1 MSAYD
6 LCIPFILTET
16 PRSTETKC
24 RFPTVLFPSSVE
36 FPSKIGSRPARSA
49 PVAARLPGSFKSPGM
64 RVAATFTRS
73 CAGGCHIHPARGGFG
88 VRLVRR
94 AKRCAARR
102 GEGAGSG
109 AGEGAGQGAGKRST
123 VRCGEGAGKRCAA
136 AVRGGARCGE
146 AEHGAAW
153 GSGAR
158 LRCGEAV
165 RGAAWGSGA
174 RLRCGEAV
182 RGAAWGRRGR
192 RCGEG
197 AGGWEMGDPRA
208 TPARSWRAARGP
220 AGQGR
225 STRGSG
231 DCQKLAGRR
240 PGGLDRQ
247 KAASWPP
254 PHESDNYACTGPPPF
269 PCNWNVIPHGA
280 GRQGI

>member
-109 AGEGAGQGAGKRST
+109 AGEGAG
-123 VRCGEGAGKRCAA
+123 
-136 AVRGGARCGE
+136 
-146 AEHGAAW
+146 
-153 GSGAR
+153 
-158 LRCGEAV
+158 
-165 RGAAWGSGA
+165 
-174 RLRCGEAV
+174 
-182 RGAAWGRRGR
+182 
-192 RCGEG
+192 
-197 AGGWEMGDPRA
+197 GWEMGDPRA

>member
-109 AGEGAGQGAGKRST
+109 AGEGAGQGAGEAEHGAVWRRRGEA
-123 VRCGEGAGKRCAA
+123 VRGCGAGKRCA
-136 AVRGGARCGE
+136 VRR
-146 AEHGAAW
+146 
-153 GSGAR
+153 
-158 LRCGEAV
+158 
-165 RGAAWGSGA
+165 
-174 RLRCGEAV
+174 
-182 RGAAWGRRGR
+182 
-192 RCGEG
+192 GEG
-197 AGGWEMGDPRA
+197 AGGGAGKARVGGKWVIPGRLLRAPGELRGDRLDKAGQPGDPV
-208 TPARSWRAARGP
+208 TAR
-220 AGQGR
+220 
-225 STRGSG
+225 
-231 DCQKLAGRR
+231 
-240 PGGLDRQ
+240 
-247 KAASWPP
+247 
-254 PHESDNYACTGPPPF
+254 N
-269 PCNWNVIPHGA
+269 
-280 GRQGI
+280 

>member
-109 AGEGAGQGAGKRST
+109 AGEGAGQGAGEAEHGAVWRRRGEVGRGCGAGRGKVRGSGA
-123 VRCGEGAGKRCAA
+123 RCGVGKRCAA
-136 AVRGGARCGE
+136 AVRGSGARCGV
-146 AEHGAAW
+146 GK
-153 GSGAR
+153 AR
-158 LRCGEAV
+158 EAV
-165 RGAAWGSGA
+165 RGKA
-174 RLRCGEAV
+174 RVGGKWVIPGRLLRAPGEL
-182 RGAAWGRRGR
+182 RGDRLDK
-192 RCGEG
+192 
-197 AGGWEMGDPRA
+197 AGQPGDPV
-208 TPARSWRAARGP
+208 TAR
-220 AGQGR
+220 
-225 STRGSG
+225 
-231 DCQKLAGRR
+231 
-240 PGGLDRQ
+240 
-247 KAASWPP
+247 
-254 PHESDNYACTGPPPF
+254 N
-269 PCNWNVIPHGA
+269 
-280 GRQGI
+280 